1 MGRNL
6 KLLELP
12 EDIQA
17 FLERKREF
25 FYVLSQ
31 NFIALMHVLCTIFT
45 SVLSF
50 RSDESLNRFRGRGFP
65 AVPDSRL
72 LTEPP
77 RLIDAIVVE
86 S

>member
-1 MGRNL
+1 M
-6 KLLELP
+6 LLELP

-17 FLERKREF
+17 FLERKRKF

-50 RSDESLNRFRGRGFP
+50 RSDDAFNRFRGRNAP
-65 AVPDSRL
+65 AVNSRL
-72 LTEPP
+72 ITEPA